1 MALVASSRSHR
12 SLLLL
17 LRHHLRLLSSS
28 PSPPPTA
35 PSAAPL
41 FSGRHAFDPAIRRL
55 ARARRFSD
63 IEALLEPL
71 KKDPRASDEPFLAAV
86 ITSYA
91 AAGMLDRALRTL
103 DEIPSLGAPRTA
115 LSLNALLSA
124 LNHSPLVASRSR
136 VPDLFADLTRR
147 LPIAPNKVSYG
158 ILVKSYCLAGDT
170 KKALAVLKEMQEKK
184 IEVTTVTYTTLLDS
198 FYKEG
203 RPEEAEGL
211 WKEMQKKGCKPDLPA
226 YNVRVMHR
234 ALDGKPQDVLD
245 LIKEIEAAGLKPDT
259 ITYNYLMSCY
269 CSHGRFEEA
278 KNVYKGLEEKGCAP
292 NTATFKNFLASLCK
306 IEDFDG
312 GLEVFM
318 DSVKLHKVPDLWSV
332 KLLVEGLMKKSKV
345 RAAKRVVSG
354 LKKKFPEDFTGDW
367 KKLEKVVGVAVDGE
381 GSEQAEA
388 A

>member
-1 MALVASSRSHR
+1 MALVAPSRHHLS
-12 SLLLL
+12 LL

-35 PSAAPL
+35 PAAAAVPL

-63 IEALLEPL
+63 IKAVLEPL

-91 AAGMLDRALRTL
+91 AAGMLDHALRTL

-124 LNHSPLVASRSR
+124 LNHSPLSASRRR
-136 VPDLFADLTRR
+136 VADLFADLTRR
-147 LPIAPNKVSYG
+147 LPITPDKVSYG
-158 ILVKSYCLAGDT
+158 ILVKSHCLAGDA
-170 KKALAVLKEMQEKK
+170 KKALAVLKEMEEKK
-184 IEVTTVTYTTLLDS
+184 IEVTTVTYTTLLDF
-198 FYKEG
+198 FYKKG
-203 RPEEAEGL
+203 RPEEAERL
-211 WKEMQKKGCKPDLPA
+211 WKEMEKKGCKPDLPA
-226 YNVRVMHR
+226 YNVRVMYR
-234 ALDGKPQDVLD
+234 AIDGKPQDVID
-245 LIKEIEAAGLKPDT
+245 LIREIEAAGLKPDT

-278 KNVYKGLEEKGCAP
+278 KNVYKGLEEKGCVP
-292 NTATFKNFLASLCK
+292 NTATFKNLLASLCI

-318 DSVKLHKVPDLWSV
+318 DSVKLHKVPDLGSV

-345 RAAKRVVSG
+345 GAAKRVVSG

-367 KKLEKVVGVAVDGE
+367 RKLEKIVGVDVDGE
-381 GSEQAEA
+381 GTGQPA
-388 A
+388 AA

>member
-1 MALVASSRSHR
+1 MALVASSSRPRS
-12 SLLLL
+12 LL

-28 PSPPPTA
+28 PSSPPTA
-35 PSAAPL
+35 PSAAAAPL
-41 FSGRHAFDPAIRRL
+41 FSGYHAFDPAIRRL

-63 IEALLEPL
+63 IEALLEVL
-71 KKDPRASDEPFLAAV
+71 KKDPRASNELFLASV

-91 AAGMLDRALRTL
+91 AAGMLDHALRTL
-103 DEIPSLGAPRTA
+103 DEVPSLGAPRTA

-124 LNHSPLVASRSR
+124 LNHSKLPASRRR

-147 LPIAPNKVSYG
+147 LPIAPDKVSYG
-158 ILVKSYCLAGDT
+158 ILVKSHCLAGDA
-170 KKALAVLKEMQEKK
+170 KKALSVLKEMEEKK
-184 IEVTTVTYTTLLDS
+184 IAVTTVTYTTLLDS

-203 RPEEAEGL
+203 RPEEAERL
-211 WKEMQKKGCKPDLPA
+211 WKEMEKKGCKPDLPA
-226 YNVRVMHR
+226 YNVRVMYR
-234 ALDGKPQDVLD
+234 ARDGKPQDVLD
-245 LIKEIEAAGLKPDT
+245 LIREIEAAGLKPDT

-278 KNVYKGLEEKGCAP
+278 KNVYKGLKEKGRVP
-292 NTATFKNFLASLCK
+292 HTATFRNLLASLCK

-318 DSVKLHKVPDLWSV
+318 DSVKLHKVPDLGTV

-354 LKKKFPEDFTGDW
+354 LKKKFPADFTGDW
-367 KKLEKVVGVAVDGE
+367 RKLEKVVGVDVDGD
-381 GSEQAEA
+381 GAEQAGVA
-388 A
+388 